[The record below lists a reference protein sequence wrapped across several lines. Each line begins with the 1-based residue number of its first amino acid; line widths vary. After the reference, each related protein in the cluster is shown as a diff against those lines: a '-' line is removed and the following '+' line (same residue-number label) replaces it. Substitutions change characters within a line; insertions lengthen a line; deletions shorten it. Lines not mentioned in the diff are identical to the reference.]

1 MMSEENTMKNKIL
14 TLISVFLLAAM
25 IATAFA
31 SCNREQPETTP
42 DSSDPVSD
50 TESET
55 VVETEPETT
64 EPDYSS
70 MECVD
75 KDRILN
81 SKMGLRAMT
90 VKNSDPT
97 VVKAEVTRYY
107 VMLYGYNTG
116 TAELEITDYFGFT
129 AKATVTVDAEAKNL
143 SYTVEKC
150 KDDFIE
156 VGIDF
161 QAQGNGSTDDT
172 KSFQNA
178 MDSAK
183 PGDTVY
189 VYPGRYN
196 VSLLV
201 MREGVTLRMYT
212 TMTDAKVGFT
222 DKIASDFKTAKM
234 AVLSGTRI
242 QNVEHAKPGAGGCSN
257 FSIIGGAIDTNLTTR
272 STLLFGCAKNV
283 KVENVIFKDIKGN
296 HTIQITGST
305 DTVINNCMFAG
316 YLCGDAFTREI
327 IQVEPSTPGAS
338 GGPITFGAGEYNLPE
353 NITVSNCYFG
363 KSDEAGAPLIAI
375 GHHSQVGGAN
385 VTGFKIVDN
394 VFDECLYAA
403 IRYSNIVDVEIT
415 GNTFNSTAKYMN
427 ATQFKEAK
435 TPAFILFYHYTN
447 AATYNE
453 EKGGVKVTRAAANE
467 QAGFHNIKIENNTF
481 NIDKG
486 SDKRIMYYQKAG
498 TTPGATYVE
507 AVMQYEYNG
516 PIYEFKGYRVNR
528 NYASDISFSNNE
540 INFTGQP
547 TYKDFYMSF
556 GSIYG
561 LKFTGNKVNLAK
573 GVSFNSN
580 SNGFEKG
587 QFIST
592 MSSALERRFYIAA
605 HTSSKTITIV
615 CDGKKYVINAA
626 FIGNI
631 SCELPEGVS
640 YDMKADAEGN
650 LTVTLKAENGSRLE
664 SIKTSNGT
672 ELIEGSN
679 KLSAA
684 TTLKLT
690 FTK

>member
-1 MMSEENTMKNKIL
+1 MI
-14 TLISVFLLAAM
+14 AM
-25 IATAFA
+25 IMTAFA
-31 SCNREQPETTP
+31 SCKKELP
-42 DSSDPVSD
+42 DDGTVSSDPVSE
-50 TESET
+50 TESDT
-55 VVETEPETT
+55 VPETEPETK

-75 KDRILN
+75 RDRIVN
-81 SKMGLRAMT
+81 NKMGLRAMT
-90 VKNSDPT
+90 VKNSDPM
-97 VVKAEVTRYY
+97 VVKVEVARYY
-107 VMLYGYNTG
+107 IMLYGYNSG

-129 AKATVTVDAEAKNL
+129 AKATVTVDAESKKL

-150 KDDFIE
+150 EEDFIE
-156 VGIDF
+156 VGLDF
-161 QAQGNGSTDDT
+161 QAQGDGTTDDT

-178 MDSAK
+178 VDSAK

-212 TMTDAKVGFT
+212 TMTDAKAGFT
-222 DKIASDFKTAKM
+222 DEIASDFKKSNI

-242 QNVEHAKPGAGGCSN
+242 QNNGHAMPGADGCSN
-257 FSIIGGAIDTNLTTR
+257 FSIIGGAIDNNQTTR

-283 KVENVIFKDIKGN
+283 RVENVIFKDIKGN

-316 YLCGDAFTREI
+316 YLCGDVFTREI
-327 IQVEPSTPGAS
+327 IQVEPSTPGAT
-338 GGPITFGAGEYNLPE
+338 GGPLTFGAGEYNLPE
-353 NITVSNCYFG
+353 NITISDCYFG

-385 VTGFKIVDN
+385 VTGFKIINN

-415 GNTFNSTAKYMN
+415 GNTFISTSKYMN

-447 AATYNE
+447 AATYTAE
-453 EKGGVKVTRAAANE
+453 ENGLKVTRAAANE
-467 QAGFHNIKIENNTF
+467 QAGFHNIKIENNKF

-486 SDKRIMYYQKAG
+486 SDKRIMYYEKNG
-498 TTPGATYVE
+498 TTPGATFVN
-507 AVMQYEYNG
+507 AKMQFEYKG
-516 PIYEFKGYRVNR
+516 TVYDFAGYRINN

-540 INFTGQP
+540 INITGQP
-547 TYKDFYMSF
+547 TYKDFYINF

-561 LKFTGNKVNLAK
+561 LEFKGNKVNLAK
-573 GVSFNSN
+573 GVSFNTN
-580 SNGFEKG
+580 TNGFEKG
-587 QFIST
+587 QYIST
-592 MSSALERRFYIAA
+592 MNPLLERRFYIAA
-605 HTSSKTITIV
+605 QTSQKTITFV
-615 CDGKKYVINAA
+615 CDGKKYIVTAS

-631 SCELPEGVS
+631 GCELPEGVS
-640 YDMKADAEGN
+640 YTLETDADGN
-650 LTVTLKAENGSRLE
+650 LTATLKAENGQKFE
-664 SIKTSNGT
+664 SITTSNGT
-672 ELIEGSN
+672 
-679 KLSAA
+679 KLSAGNNNLSGA
-684 TTLKLT
+684 TTLKFN